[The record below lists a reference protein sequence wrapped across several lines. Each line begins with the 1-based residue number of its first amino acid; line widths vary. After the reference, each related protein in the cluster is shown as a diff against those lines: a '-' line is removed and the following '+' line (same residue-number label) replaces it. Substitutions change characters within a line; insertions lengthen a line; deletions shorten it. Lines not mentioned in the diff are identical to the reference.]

1 MAQSDGEWERLALTG
16 YGHFTTMRVERGGV
30 RGLALHLDRLAKDCR
45 TVFGADLDPDRVREE
60 LRLAIAGAD
69 GPVMARVTVF
79 DPSLRIDRMAEPAS
93 PRTVVTLRAAP
104 AAEPP
109 PLRVRSVAFTRD
121 LPEVKH
127 AALFGALHRRRLA
140 QLDGFDDAVFVDA
153 DGAFSE
159 GPTWNLGLFD
169 GESVVWPSG
178 DALPGVSAALIAG
191 AYAGRSVSRSVLL
204 SEAAGMAAAF
214 ATSSSVGARPI
225 AAIDGASFDPAHPV
239 IRALREA
246 YESIEPERI

>member
-169 GESVVWPSG
+169 GESVV
-178 DALPGVSAALIAG
+178 
-191 AYAGRSVSRSVLL
+191 
-204 SEAAGMAAAF
+204 
-214 ATSSSVGARPI
+214 
-225 AAIDGASFDPAHPV
+225 
-239 IRALREA
+239 
-246 YESIEPERI
+246 